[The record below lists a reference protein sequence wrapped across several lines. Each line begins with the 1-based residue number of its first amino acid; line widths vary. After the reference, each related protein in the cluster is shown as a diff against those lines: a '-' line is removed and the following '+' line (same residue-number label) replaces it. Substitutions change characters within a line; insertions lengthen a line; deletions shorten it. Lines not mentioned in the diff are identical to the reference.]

1 MYLFIG
7 IIPYLFLFV
16 IKHYSFAL
24 RNKFYLR
31 LFAKKNLSNKILI
44 SNENYEDE
52 DVSPDIVCDRV
63 NNEEVV
69 VNKKILSKGMLTGP
83 ATILNWSFVRDDIK
97 DYENGLLIIVA

>member
-16 IKHYSFAL
+16 IKNYSFAL

-31 LFAKKNLSNKILI
+31 LFAKKHLSNKILI

-52 DVSPDIVCDRV
+52 DASHDIAFNLISVL
-63 NNEEVV
+63 V

-83 ATILNWSFVRDDIK
+83 VTILNWSFVRDDIK